1 MVQCLTFRVFRRI
14 LKLKEAITVA
24 ISILRNQS
32 SGLDKPKLSA
42 EQLQRINNSLNQPA
56 ADPATDDASA
66 TPAYIVE
73 LSNTALQQSSPDQVQ
88 TAQVGDTTQDLIN
101 TDTSYQDSPA
111 YIVELSATALALQ
124 KQQLNPEQDK
134 TKATS
139 KTLIAQL

>member
-1 MVQCLTFRVFRRI
+1 M
-14 LKLKEAITVA
+14 A

-42 EQLQRINNSLNQPA
+42 EQLQRINNSLNQPT
-56 ADPATDDASA
+56 ADTTTDDASA

-73 LSNTALQQSSPDQVQ
+73 LSNTALQQASTDQVQ
-88 TAQVGDTTQDLIN
+88 TAQVGDMAQDSVN

-111 YIVELSATALALQ
+111 YIVELSATAIALQ
-124 KQQLNPEQDK
+124 KQRLSPEQDQ
-134 TKATS
+134 TKSTS